1 MRSAR
6 SRSWLELDGIG
17 KGYAD
22 PFGRRRALRDVSFA
36 LGPGVTVLVGPNGAG
51 KTTLLRILAAVVRP
65 TAGRVSW
72 CGRAVAADPV
82 AYRDLIG
89 YLPQDFRSYP
99 DLTPAAFL
107 AYVSALKGIP
117 REMARA
123 RTEEVLRLCGLSG
136 LSPGGRC
143 VALSRGQLRLL
154 GLAQALLNDPPL
166 LLLDEPTSGLDPE
179 ARVRIMELVR
189 RLSAGKAVLFSTHV
203 LADAAQVADW
213 VLALDEGR
221 LAASSDPD
229 GFVAP
234 ARGRVFGG
242 VVEAAQAAALRAA
255 KGVAVVG
262 QVPSGPGRCRVR
274 VVVPG
279 AAPPLPGLQPIP
291 PDFEDAYVCRRLLA
305 GPS

>member
-1 MRSAR
+1 
-6 SRSWLELDGIG
+6 LELDGIG
-17 KGYAD
+17 KSYAD
-22 PFGRRRALRDVSFA
+22 PFGRRRILRDVSFA
-36 LGPGVTVLVGPNGAG
+36 IGPGVTVLVGPNGAG

-72 CGRAVAADPV
+72 CGRAVAADSV

-89 YLPQDFRSYP
+89 YLPQDFRPYP
-99 DLTPAAFL
+99 ELTPAAFL

-117 REMARA
+117 EEMACERA
-123 RTEEVLRLCGLSG
+123 DEVLRLCGLSG

-143 VALSRGQLRLL
+143 AALSRGRLRLL

-189 RLSAGKAVLFSTHV
+189 RLSAGKVVLFSTHL

-221 LAASSDPD
+221 LAASSDPA
-229 GFVAP
+229 GFLAP
-234 ARGRVFGG
+234 AQGRVFEG
-242 VVEAAQAAALRAA
+242 VVETVRAAALRAV
-255 KGVAVVG
+255 KGLAVVA
-262 QVPSGPGRCRVR
+262 QVPSGPGRSRVR
-274 VVVPG
+274 VVTPG
-279 AAPPLPGLQPIP
+279 ATPPLPGLRPIP

-305 GPS
+305 RPS